1 MQSLF
6 EVHTLKGGQWQI
18 DSTYSDKDSAIDTA
32 KQLYGEKAYQAVKVV
47 KDVFD
52 PKTNA
57 SKELV
62 IFDTSKTVKKEA
74 APPAEEAAS
83 PAPKSQDKPHVE
95 PRQRNRP
102 KPKESATGTVL
113 KAVMW
118 LILILGGGLL
128 VIWGL
133 IKFSNILDR
142 LL

>member
-62 IFDTSKTVKKEA
+62 IFDTSKTVKEKA
-74 APPAEEAAS
+74 PPPAEEAAS
-83 PAPKSQDKPHVE
+83 PGPKSKDKPHVE
-95 PRQRNRP
+95 PRRRNRP

-133 IKFSNILDR
+133 IKFSNVLDR